1 MNLKRYIA
9 NIITGCRIIFSVLM
23 LLFSAFSVWFY
34 VMYLVCGITDMVD
47 GTIARKTKSASS
59 FGSRLDTIADF
70 IFISSAM
77 IKILPTI
84 NVPNWIWIWIW
95 IIAIIKCINIVSG
108 FILMN
113 RFVAEHTILNKITG
127 FVLFLLPLTFSYVE
141 LKYSAAAVCV
151 IATAAASD
159 ELNYIIKRR

>member
-1 MNLKRYIA
+1 
-9 NIITGCRIIFSVLM
+9 
-23 LLFSAFSVWFY
+23 
-34 VMYLVCGITDMVD
+34 MVD

>member
-1 MNLKRYIA
+1 
-9 NIITGCRIIFSVLM
+9 
-23 LLFSAFSVWFY
+23 
-34 VMYLVCGITDMVD
+34 MVD
-47 GTIARKTKSASS
+47 GTIARKTKSVSS

-77 IKILPTI
+77 IKIVPTI

-95 IIAIIKCINIVSG
+95 IIAIIKCVNIVSG
-108 FILMN
+108 FILMK
-113 RFVAEHTILNKITG
+113 RFVAEHTIINKITG

-141 LKYSAAAVCV
+141 LKYSAAAVCI
-151 IATAAASD
+151 IATVAASD